1 MHKELE
7 LFLEH
12 LRLEKGSSEH
22 TIRNYRMDV
31 ESFFAYLKSLHSSS
45 NLKSLN
51 PLVLRSFLSELHG
64 KNSRVTIARKLSGIR
79 SFFRFLYK
87 KNIISN
93 DISAQIPLPKAEK
106 KLPNFLSPAEVLRL
120 FAIVDLEQK
129 EGVRDRAI
137 LELLY
142 SSGLRV
148 GELVSLHLDSLLDS
162 GDCEGGGTIRV
173 LGKGKKERLV
183 VYGWNAKKAV
193 QDYLLRREEFCVVGD
208 KIRQDAEALFLNARG
223 GRLTARSVER
233 MVSAAAAKAELS
245 AETTPHS
252 LRHSFASHLLANGA
266 DLRLIQ
272 ELLGHSSLSTTQ
284 KYTHIELEQLLR
296 EYEMAHPR

>member
-1 MHKELE
+1 MKELD

-12 LRLEKGSSEH
+12 LRLEKGASEH

-31 ESFFAYLKSLHSSS
+31 ESFLSYMQSMHGKQNLKEINGTTLRAYLSGLY
-45 NLKSLN
+45 
-51 PLVLRSFLSELHG
+51 E
-64 KNSRVTIARKLSGIR
+64 KNSKVSIARRLSGIR
-79 SFFRFLYK
+79 SFFRFLFK
-87 KNIISN
+87 RNIIPT
-93 DISAQIPLPKAEK
+93 DISDQIPLPKAEK
-106 KLPNFLSPAEVLRL
+106 KLPHFLSQSEVLKL
-120 FAIVDLEQK
+120 FSSLEMEKK

-142 SSGLRV
+142 STGLRV
-148 GELVSLHLDSLLDS
+148 GELVSLNLDSLLDS
-162 GDCEGGGTIRV
+162 NENESGGSIRV

-183 VYGWNAKKAV
+183 VYGWNAKLAV
-193 QDYLLRREEFCVVGD
+193 KEYLKLRPDFVVHGDAIKQD
-208 KIRQDAEALFLNARG
+208 QEALFLNSRG
-223 GRLTARSVER
+223 GRLTVRSVER
-233 MVSAAAAKAELS
+233 MVSAAAVKAELPS
-245 AETTPHS
+245 DTTPHS

-284 KYTHIELEQLLR
+284 RYTHIELEQLLR